1 MVQLFMDGGGFMYPI
16 LIIFIIGLGFVL
28 ERLYHLIMGLSS
40 NEEFAFKVADTVSN
54 RGIDAAK
61 QLFGKTLSK
70 DLLNKE
76 TGDLLDVKGTFV
88 TEKKLEA
95 WRNIGVIEKSIKIS
109 DNAVGPVANLCLAA
123 LDRAHLGADEA
134 DHVLDHSGSIE
145 MASMEKNMTWISL
158 CIATAPML
166 GFLGTVWGM
175 IQAFNDIK
183 MANDI
188 SPAVVAGGISVALLT
203 TAFGLV
209 VAVILQIFQNAV
221 LYIIDNQ
228 IVTLQKSTTA
238 LLQAIK
244 DMGKN

>member
-1 MVQLFMDGGGFMYPI
+1 MVQLFIDGGGFMWPI
-16 LIIFIIGLGFVL
+16 LGIFIAGLVFVL
-28 ERLYHLIMGLSS
+28 ERLYHLFKGLSS
-40 NEEFAFKVADTVSN
+40 NEDFAYEIADAVKQS
-54 RGIDAAK
+54 GIASAK
-61 QLFGKTLSK
+61 
-70 DLLNKE
+70 
-76 TGDLLDVKGTFV
+76 
-88 TEKKLEA
+88 
-95 WRNIGVIEKSIKIS
+95 IKCES
-109 DNAVGPVANLCLAA
+109 AQGPVANLCLAA
-123 LDRAHLGADEA
+123 LDRANLGVAEA
-134 DHVLDHSGSIE
+134 EHALDHSGNIE

-209 VAVILQIFQNAV
+209 VAVVLQIFQNAV

-228 IVTLQKSTTA
+228 IVTLQKSTIA
-238 LLQAIK
+238 LLHAIK
-244 DMGKN
+244 DIRKG

>member
-1 MVQLFMDGGGFMYPI
+1 MVQLFIDGGGFMWPI
-16 LIIFIIGLGFVL
+16 LFIFIIGLVFVL
-28 ERLYHLIMGLSS
+28 ERLYHLFKGLSS
-40 NEEFAFKVADTVSN
+40 NEKFAQEIADTVSSS
-54 RGIDAAK
+54 GIDSAK
-61 QLFGKTLSK
+61 R
-70 DLLNKE
+70 NCE
-76 TGDLLDVKGTFV
+76 
-88 TEKKLEA
+88 EA
-95 WRNIGVIEKSIKIS
+95 Q
-109 DNAVGPVANLCLAA
+109 GPVANLCMAA
-123 LDRAHLGADEA
+123 LERAHLGPSEA
-134 DHVLDHSGSIE
+134 EQALDHSGGIE

-238 LLQAIK
+238 LLYAIK
-244 DMGKN
+244 DSSKS

>member
-1 MVQLFMDGGGFMYPI
+1 MVQLFVDGGGFMWPI
-16 LIIFIIGLGFVL
+16 LVIFIIGLVFVL
-28 ERLYHLIMGLSS
+28 ERLYHLFKGLSS
-40 NEEFAFKVADTVSN
+40 NEEFAYDIAENVKQS
-54 RGIDAAK
+54 GIESAK
-61 QLFGKTLSK
+61 TKCEGAK
-70 DLLNKE
+70 
-76 TGDLLDVKGTFV
+76 
-88 TEKKLEA
+88 
-95 WRNIGVIEKSIKIS
+95 
-109 DNAVGPVANLCLAA
+109 GPVANLCLAA
-123 LDRAHLGADEA
+123 LDRGNLGAEEA
-134 DHVLDHSGSIE
+134 EHALDHSGSIE

-209 VAVILQIFQNAV
+209 VAVVLQVFQNAV

-238 LLQAIK
+238 LLYAIK
-244 DMGKN
+244 DMGKK

>member
-1 MVQLFMDGGGFMYPI
+1 MVQLFIDGGGFMWPI
-16 LIIFIIGLGFVL
+16 LGIFIVGLVFVL
-28 ERLYHLIMGLSS
+28 ERLYHLFKGLSS
-40 NEEFAFKVADTVSN
+40 NEDFAFEIADEVKQS
-54 RGIDAAK
+54 GIDSAK
-61 QLFGKTLSK
+61 TKCEGSQ
-70 DLLNKE
+70 
-76 TGDLLDVKGTFV
+76 
-88 TEKKLEA
+88 
-95 WRNIGVIEKSIKIS
+95 
-109 DNAVGPVANLCLAA
+109 GPVANLCLAA
-123 LDRAHLGADEA
+123 LDRANLGADEA
-134 DHVLDHSGSIE
+134 EHALDHSGSIE

-209 VAVILQIFQNAV
+209 VAVVLQIFQNAV

-238 LLQAIK
+238 LLHAIK
-244 DMGKN
+244 DMGKG

>member
-1 MVQLFMDGGGFMYPI
+1 MVQLFIDGGGFMWPI
-16 LIIFIIGLGFVL
+16 LGIFIVGLVFVL
-28 ERLYHLIMGLSS
+28 ERLYHLFKGLSS
-40 NEEFAFKVADTVSN
+40 NEDFAYEIADEVKQS
-54 RGIDAAK
+54 GIDSAK
-61 QLFGKTLSK
+61 TKCEGSQ
-70 DLLNKE
+70 
-76 TGDLLDVKGTFV
+76 
-88 TEKKLEA
+88 
-95 WRNIGVIEKSIKIS
+95 
-109 DNAVGPVANLCLAA
+109 GPVANLCLAA
-123 LDRAHLGADEA
+123 LDRANLGVDEA
-134 DHVLDHSGSIE
+134 EHALDHSGSIE

-209 VAVILQIFQNAV
+209 VAVVLQIFQNAV

-238 LLQAIK
+238 LLHALKDSIK
-244 DMGKN
+244 G

>member
-1 MVQLFMDGGGFMYPI
+1 
-16 LIIFIIGLGFVL
+16 
-28 ERLYHLIMGLSS
+28 
-40 NEEFAFKVADTVSN
+40 
-54 RGIDAAK
+54 
-61 QLFGKTLSK
+61 
-70 DLLNKE
+70 
-76 TGDLLDVKGTFV
+76 
-88 TEKKLEA
+88 
-95 WRNIGVIEKSIKIS
+95 
-109 DNAVGPVANLCLAA
+109 
-123 LDRAHLGADEA
+123 
-134 DHVLDHSGSIE
+134 

-209 VAVILQIFQNAV
+209 VAVVLQIFQNAV

-238 LLQAIK
+238 LLHAIK
-244 DMGKN
+244 DGDKA

>member
-1 MVQLFMDGGGFMYPI
+1 MVQLFIDGGGFMWPI
-16 LIIFIIGLGFVL
+16 LGIFIVGLVFVL
-28 ERLYHLIMGLSS
+28 ERMYHLLKGLSS
-40 NEEFAFKVADTVSN
+40 NEDFAYEIANEVKQS
-54 RGIDAAK
+54 GIDSAK
-61 QLFGKTLSK
+61 TKCEGSQ
-70 DLLNKE
+70 
-76 TGDLLDVKGTFV
+76 
-88 TEKKLEA
+88 
-95 WRNIGVIEKSIKIS
+95 
-109 DNAVGPVANLCLAA
+109 GPVANLCLAA
-123 LDRAHLGADEA
+123 LDRANLGADEA
-134 DHVLDHSGSIE
+134 EHALDYSGSIE

-209 VAVILQIFQNAV
+209 VAVVLQIFQNAV

-228 IVTLQKSTTA
+228 IVTLQKSTTV
-238 LLQAIK
+238 LLHAIK

>member
-1 MVQLFMDGGGFMYPI
+1 MVQLFIDGGGFMWPI
-16 LIIFIIGLGFVL
+16 LVIFIIGLVFVL
-28 ERLYHLIMGLSS
+28 ERLYHLFKGLSS
-40 NEEFAFKVADTVSN
+40 NEEFASEIAKEIKSS
-54 RGIDAAK
+54 GIESAK
-61 QLFGKTLSK
+61 LKCES
-70 DLLNKE
+70 
-76 TGDLLDVKGTFV
+76 
-88 TEKKLEA
+88 A
-95 WRNIGVIEKSIKIS
+95 I
-109 DNAVGPVANLCLAA
+109 GPVANLCLAA
-123 LDRAHLGADEA
+123 LDRADLGAEESEQA
-134 DHVLDHSGSIE
+134 LDHSGSIE

-238 LLQAIK
+238 LLHAIK
-244 DMGKN
+244 DNSKN

>member
-1 MVQLFMDGGGFMYPI
+1 MVQLFIDGGGFMWPI
-16 LIIFIIGLGFVL
+16 LVIFIIGLVFVL
-28 ERLYHLIMGLSS
+28 ERLYHLIKGLSS
-40 NEEFAFKVADTVSN
+40 NEEFAFVIANEVKNS
-54 RGIDAAK
+54 GIESAK
-61 QLFGKTLSK
+61 LKCEGST
-70 DLLNKE
+70 
-76 TGDLLDVKGTFV
+76 
-88 TEKKLEA
+88 
-95 WRNIGVIEKSIKIS
+95 
-109 DNAVGPVANLCLAA
+109 GPVANLCLAA
-123 LDRAHLGADEA
+123 LERGDLGAKEA
-134 DHVLDHSGSIE
+134 EQALDHSGSIE

-209 VAVILQIFQNAV
+209 VAVILQVFQNAV

-238 LLQAIK
+238 LLHAIK
-244 DMGKN
+244 DSSKN

>member
-1 MVQLFMDGGGFMYPI
+1 MVQLFLDGGGFMIPI
-16 LIIFIIGLGFVL
+16 LVIFILGLVFVL
-28 ERLYHLIMGLSS
+28 ERLYHLFKGLSS
-40 NEEFAFKVADTVSN
+40 NEEFANEVAELVKTS
-54 RGIDAAK
+54 GIESAK
-61 QLFGKTLSK
+61 LKC
-70 DLLNKE
+70 E
-76 TGDLLDVKGTFV
+76 
-88 TEKKLEA
+88 EA
-95 WRNIGVIEKSIKIS
+95 K
-109 DNAVGPVANLCLAA
+109 GPVANLCLSA
-123 LDRAHLGADEA
+123 LDRGGLGAEEA
-134 DHVLDHSGSIE
+134 EHALDHTGSIE

-228 IVTLQKSTTA
+228 IVVLQKSTTT
-238 LLQAIK
+238 LLHAIK
-244 DMGKN
+244 DVNKN

>member
-1 MVQLFMDGGGFMYPI
+1 MVQLFIDGGGFMWPI
-16 LIIFIIGLGFVL
+16 LFIFIIGLVFVL
-28 ERLYHLIMGLSS
+28 ERLYHLFKGLSS
-40 NEEFAFKVADTVSN
+40 NEMFAQEVADKVTSS
-54 RGIDAAK
+54 GIDSAK
-61 QLFGKTLSK
+61 QSCEG
-70 DLLNKE
+70 
-76 TGDLLDVKGTFV
+76 
-88 TEKKLEA
+88 A
-95 WRNIGVIEKSIKIS
+95 Q
-109 DNAVGPVANLCLAA
+109 GPVANLCLSA
-123 LDRAHLGADEA
+123 LDRAHLGAGEA
-134 DHVLDHSGSIE
+134 EHALDHSGSIE

-238 LLQAIK
+238 LLHAIK
-244 DMGKN
+244 DISKS

>member
-1 MVQLFMDGGGFMYPI
+1 MVQLFIDGGGFMWPI
-16 LIIFIIGLGFVL
+16 LFIFIIGFVFVV
-28 ERLYHLIMGLSS
+28 ERLYHLFKGLSS
-40 NEEFAFKVADTVSN
+40 NEEFAYNIANNVKES
-54 RGIDAAK
+54 GIEYAK
-61 QLFGKTLSK
+61 HECEG
-70 DLLNKE
+70 
-76 TGDLLDVKGTFV
+76 
-88 TEKKLEA
+88 
-95 WRNIGVIEKSIKIS
+95 
-109 DNAVGPVANLCLAA
+109 AVGPVANLCLAA
-123 LDRAHLGADEA
+123 LDRAHLSPEEA
-134 DHVLDHSGSIE
+134 EHALDSSGSIE

-158 CIATAPML
+158 CIATAPMI

-209 VAVILQIFQNAV
+209 VAVTLQTFQNAV

-238 LLQAIK
+238 LLHAIK
-244 DMGKN
+244 DSVKK

>member
-1 MVQLFMDGGGFMYPI
+1 MVQLFLDGGGFMIPI
-16 LIIFIIGLGFVL
+16 LLIFIIGLAFVI
-28 ERLYHLIMGLSS
+28 ERLYHLIKGLKSDETFAEEIANTVKSS
-40 NEEFAFKVADTVSN
+40 
-54 RGIDAAK
+54 GIDSAK
-61 QLFGKTLSK
+61 SLCEDAQ
-70 DLLNKE
+70 
-76 TGDLLDVKGTFV
+76 
-88 TEKKLEA
+88 
-95 WRNIGVIEKSIKIS
+95 
-109 DNAVGPVANLCLAA
+109 GPVANLCLAA
-123 LDRAHLGADEA
+123 LDRSNLGLEEA
-134 DHVLDHSGSIE
+134 EHALDHSGSIE

-221 LYIIDNQ
+221 MYIIDNQ
-228 IVTLQKSTTA
+228 IVTLQKSTIA
-238 LLQAIK
+238 LLHAIK
-244 DMGKN
+244 DSSKG

>member
-1 MVQLFMDGGGFMYPI
+1 MVQLFIDGGGFMWPI
-16 LIIFIIGLGFVL
+16 LGIFIVGLVFVL
-28 ERLYHLIMGLSS
+28 ERLYHLFKGLSS
-40 NEEFAFKVADTVSN
+40 NEDFAYEIADEVKQS
-54 RGIDAAK
+54 GIDSAK
-61 QLFGKTLSK
+61 TKCEGSQ
-70 DLLNKE
+70 
-76 TGDLLDVKGTFV
+76 
-88 TEKKLEA
+88 
-95 WRNIGVIEKSIKIS
+95 
-109 DNAVGPVANLCLAA
+109 GPVANLCLAA
-123 LDRAHLGADEA
+123 LDRANLGVDEA
-134 DHVLDHSGSIE
+134 EHALDHSGSIE